1 MSLISPLLKP
11 GKDTSKPS
19 SYRPVTLTELWIPIL
34 EKILKKE
41 LQWHAERLGL
51 LSEDQHGFR
60 RKKSTGSNLLEHHQ
74 RIVDAMGRGETND
87 AIYIDLSRV
96 VHRVSHTRLI
106 KKLKQARFHGDVL
119 AFSFNFLNGRKQ
131 VVYANGQL
139 SEPLP
144 VTSGTPQGATLSPLY
159 FAIFIAS
166 IADCVDQELE
176 EEATEEGREK
186 IARKLAKIW
195 SLLFADDTK
204 IASSLKSNK
213 EMKTLKRLLS
223 RIYQWVD
230 DHKMVVNP
238 DKTEH
243 IRFGKLPMEEE

>member
-1 MSLISPLLKP
+1 M
-11 GKDTSKPS
+11 
-19 SYRPVTLTELWIPIL
+19 
-34 EKILKKE
+34 KKE

-51 LSEDQHGFR
+51 LSEDQHGFH

-74 RIVDAMGRGETND
+74 RIVDAMERGETVD
-87 AIYIDLSRV
+87 TIYIDLSRAFD
-96 VHRVSHTRLI
+96 RVSHTRLI
-106 KKLKQARFHGDVL
+106 KKLKQAGFHGDVL
-119 AFSFNFLNGRKQ
+119 AFFFNFLNGRKQ

-186 IARKLAKIW
+186 IARNLAK
-195 SLLFADDTK
+195 SGV
-204 IASSLKSNK
+204 SSSR
-213 EMKTLKRLLS
+213 TTPRL
-223 RIYQWVD
+223 
-230 DHKMVVNP
+230 P
-238 DKTEH
+238 A
-243 IRFGKLPMEEE
+243 P